1 MAITKT
7 EILEAINTDISD
19 TETRLTNLMS
29 TGSILDPTDKA
40 QLDSYTRTLCLL
52 NDTKTY
58 VTDNL

>member
-7 EILEAINTDISD
+7 EILEAI
-19 TETRLTNLMS
+19 
-29 TGSILDPTDKA
+29 PTDKA